1 MLHRV
6 NSAMVLLY
14 LRSGLFLLLFA
25 GSVVAYAS
33 FGLLSF
39 PLSFRQRYR
48 LLTTWGDLNVW
59 LCARICGLTYRVEG
73 LENIPERPSVV
84 MASHQST
91 WETLVLKQF
100 FPPLAWVVKRE
111 LMWIPFFGWGLA
123 MIQPIVIDRRA
134 GKKAFQQLEEQARDR
149 LADGR
154 WLLVFPQG
162 TRVLPGSPSRYKLGG
177 ALVASRTG
185 VPVIPVAHNAGDFW
199 ARHQFVKYPGTIT
212 VSIGPPVD
220 SRGRSPETVNAQVKQ
235 WIDAKE
241 AEIRSSSPVKSRLV

>member
-1 MLHRV
+1 
-6 NSAMVLLY
+6 MVWLY

-25 GSVVAYAS
+25 GSVVVYAS
-33 FGLLSF
+33 LGLLSF

-73 LENIPERPSVV
+73 LENIPEHPSVV

-91 WETLVLKQF
+91 WETLALNRF
-100 FPPLAWVVKRE
+100 FPPLTWVVKRE

-123 MIQPIVIDRRA
+123 MIQPIAIDRRA
-134 GKKAFQQLEEQARDR
+134 GKKAPQQFVEQACDR

-162 TRVLPGSPSRYKLGG
+162 TRVSPGSPSRYKLGG

-185 VPVIPVAHNAGDFW
+185 APVIPVAHNAGDFW
-199 ARHQFVKYPGTIT
+199 SRHQFVKYPGTIT

-220 SRGRSPETVNAQVKQ
+220 SLGRSPEAINAQVKQ

-241 AEIRSSSPVKSRLV
+241 AEIRSLSLVKWRLV